1 MNQIFAALLLALM
14 TTMSGCSASP
24 EVDKGGGELA
34 VVVLDN
40 LRQPTGRID
49 VTGHVV
55 NSGEVKAREV
65 VLHFTF
71 FEDGALF
78 LEGELLVGDL
88 PRGASADF
96 TGSFYGPPVKGV
108 FTWDY
113 RIDWD

>member
-1 MNQIFAALLLALM
+1 MNQLFAALLLAII

-24 EVDKGGGELA
+24 EVEKGGGELA
-34 VVVLDN
+34 VVVLDD

-49 VTGHVV
+49 VQGHVV
-55 NSGEVKAREV
+55 NSGDVKARDV

-71 FEDGALF
+71 FDDGVLF
-78 LEGELLVGDL
+78 LEGDLLVGDL
-88 PRGASADF
+88 PRGTSADF
-96 TGSFYGPPVKGV
+96 TGSFSGPPVKGA